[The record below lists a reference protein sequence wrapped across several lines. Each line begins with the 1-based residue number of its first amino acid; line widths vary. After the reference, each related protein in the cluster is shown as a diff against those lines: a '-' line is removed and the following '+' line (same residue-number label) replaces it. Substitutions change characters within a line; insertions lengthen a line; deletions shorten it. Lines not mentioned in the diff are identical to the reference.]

1 MTRLASPFRI
11 VVLTGWDSPSTLQA
25 ITRLL
30 AEPGVEIAGVVY
42 DRGAYT
48 LKTRLRRFWR
58 RSRRDGVGYL
68 LIRLIARAWRLWIPA
83 GPRGFDPRQVR
94 GAIFQSELRS
104 LTDLATRHHI
114 PYRAVDSLN
123 SSEAQRHISSLHAD
137 LGVVIGTRI
146 LKRDTFALPRLGSIN
161 IHKGQVPQYRGQPPA
176 FWELYNGE
184 TEAGATVH
192 IVAEKLD
199 AGDIMTEAS
208 VPIEATET
216 EHSLK
221 LKLDDLAADL
231 LAEAVQTL
239 VGGRAR
245 PRAQAPSTLPVYTVP
260 TRAQR
265 ADLARRL
272 GTAPESRLKRVFK
285 AIFYRICLSGG
296 PVWLRN
302 TWLRLCRRTR
312 CTVLLYHRVNDVSVD
327 NVTIS
332 IDRFIEHMAM
342 LTKRY
347 PVLGLSEAVSQLN
360 AGRYLGP
367 HVVVVTFDDGYADNC
382 EAAAPILEHFGIPA
396 TFFVT
401 AGLVGTSGSFAH
413 DQRSPHRFT
422 NLSWD
427 QVRSLDAR
435 GFEIGSHG
443 MTHANLGRAP
453 LREARGE
460 VRDSLETL
468 QRMLTIPVRSF
479 AYPFGGREDITPAVL
494 QEIRA
499 AGFTLIASAYG
510 GSNVAPIDPDNI
522 RRIGVSNAFDVLALR
537 AQIEGV
543 GVQGIRHRIRAVW
556 GLPESSRPRPGRE
569 PLSVARKKH
578 ESV

>member
-1 MTRLASPFRI
+1 MTRLAPPFRL
-11 VVLTGWDSPSTLQA
+11 VVLSGWDSPSTLQA

-30 AEPGVEIAGVVY
+30 TVPGVEIAGVVY

-58 RSRRDGVGYL
+58 RGRRDGVAYL
-68 LIRLIARAWRLWIPA
+68 LGRLIARACRLWFPA
-83 GPRGFDPRQVR
+83 GSRRFDPRPIRQ
-94 GAIFQSELRS
+94 AIFPSEVRA

-123 SSEAQRHISSLHAD
+123 SSEAQRHITSLHAD

-146 LKRDTFALPRLGSIN
+146 LTRGTFTLPRLGSIN

-192 IVAEKLD
+192 LVAEKLD
-199 AGDIMTEAS
+199 AGDIVTEAS

-221 LKLDDLAADL
+221 LKLDHLAADL
-231 LAEAVQTL
+231 LAEAVQAL
-239 VGGRAR
+239 AGGEAR
-245 PRAQAPSTLPVYTVP
+245 PRPQRPSALPVYTVP
-260 TRAQR
+260 THAQR
-265 ADLARRL
+265 AALSRRL
-272 GTAPESRLKRVFK
+272 GTLPESSLRRTVK
-285 AIFYRICLSGG
+285 AVFYRICLSGG
-296 PVWLRN
+296 PMWLRN
-302 TWLRLCRRTR
+302 TWLRFCRRTR

-327 NVTIS
+327 NVTTS

-342 LTKRY
+342 LKRRY
-347 PVLGLSEAVSQLN
+347 AVLSLSEAVSRLN
-360 AGRYLGP
+360 TGRYLGP
-367 HVVVVTFDDGYADNC
+367 HVVVVTFDDGYADNY

-401 AGLVGTSGSFAH
+401 AGLVGTSGRFAH

-427 QVRSLDAR
+427 QVRSLAAR

-453 LREARGE
+453 LSAARGE
-460 VRDSLETL
+460 VRDSREALERL
-468 QRMLTIPVRSF
+468 LTAPVRSF

-494 QEIRA
+494 EEIRA
-499 AGFTLIASAYG
+499 AGFTLIASACG
-510 GSNVAPIDPDNI
+510 GANVGRIDPNDV
-522 RRIGVSNAFDVLALR
+522 RRVGVSNAFDVLALR
-537 AQIEGV
+537 ALIEGV
-543 GVQGIRHRIRAVW
+543 GVQGIRQRIRAFW
-556 GLPESSRPRPGRE
+556 GLSDPSRRRPGRE
-569 PLSVARKKH
+569 PVSVAGKKQ
-578 ESV
+578 ESA